1 MSEQPLIYRT
11 QSRAAAVR
19 ELMGE
24 NAAECEIAYDTA
36 LWMLFAILDD
46 TMQEG
51 EAVDEDNKVT
61 IQQCRQIVSDVR
73 LHDADH
79 DDSCSCTINTAP
91 VRCIAPQDAV
101 TSVMLVCYASCCIML
116 GLDLNTVSLSDCIV
130 TSGKFKGVFWRFRS
144 LASIRVSLG

>member
-1 MSEQPLIYRT
+1 MKST

-61 IQQCRQIVSDVR
+61 IQQCRQ
-73 LHDADH
+73 
-79 DDSCSCTINTAP
+79 
-91 VRCIAPQDAV
+91 
-101 TSVMLVCYASCCIML
+101 
-116 GLDLNTVSLSDCIV
+116 
-130 TSGKFKGVFWRFRS
+130 
-144 LASIRVSLG
+144 